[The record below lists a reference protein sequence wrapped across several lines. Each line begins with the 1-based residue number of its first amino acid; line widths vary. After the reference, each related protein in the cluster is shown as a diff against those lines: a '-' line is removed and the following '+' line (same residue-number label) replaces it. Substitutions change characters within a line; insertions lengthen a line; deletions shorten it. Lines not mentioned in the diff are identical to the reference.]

1 MPNFIL
7 NFEFIVIDDF
17 IRFNCGMI
25 RAFHIDVSLEALLK
39 FFW

>member
-17 IRFNCGMI
+17 IKFNCGMI
-25 RAFHIDVSLEALLK
+25 LSDLLIKKK
-39 FFW
+39 FDK